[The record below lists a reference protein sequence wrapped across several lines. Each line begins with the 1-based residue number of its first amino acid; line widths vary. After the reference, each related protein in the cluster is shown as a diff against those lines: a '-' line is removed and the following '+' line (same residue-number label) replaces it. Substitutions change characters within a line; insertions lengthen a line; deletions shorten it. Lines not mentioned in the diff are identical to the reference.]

1 MSSPLYL
8 SLCLTYPVKE
18 KKNTQSPCAVRRLIL
33 LSQPERIKTIR
44 FIGMFIG
51 RHANSRIMGNSHTGQ
66 QRFVTAAYRY
76 LIINGP
82 CSSHELVAYLHD
94 NHRHTRN
101 LTARRASCLM
111 AVHPMFVR
119 LGDTDHNNGRYKY
132 KVTVFGAVP
141 EKNVV
146 WSLYCSIKE
155 KSHIMF
161 SFNKYPAFI
170 RQQVEAMLANDK
182 LHSTNNTPNEIETLE

>member
-1 MSSPLYL
+1 
-8 SLCLTYPVKE
+8 
-18 KKNTQSPCAVRRLIL
+18 
-33 LSQPERIKTIR
+33 
-44 FIGMFIG
+44 
-51 RHANSRIMGNSHTGQ
+51 
-66 QRFVTAAYRY
+66 
-76 LIINGP
+76 
-82 CSSHELVAYLHD
+82 
-94 NHRHTRN
+94 
-101 LTARRASCLM
+101 
-111 AVHPMFVR
+111 MFVR